1 MGNCGNLSINPA
13 PPPNYLFEKLSFI
26 SVVYYLAEHRVFFL
40 VISMTVSMLMT
51 ISVSTFV
58 LMP

>member
-1 MGNCGNLSINPA
+1 MII
-13 PPPNYLFEKLSFI
+13 I